1 MENVNC
7 DLCGSNETNLQYSK
21 PDDWLKNYETEYS
34 VVKCKNCGLV
44 YVNPR
49 PTFEGMRDFYP
60 DGYHSN
66 RDDQIHNDRYIK
78 QFDYVNETGI
88 RNVLDIG
95 CAQGDWLNFL
105 ENRISNVKLFGID
118 AFSKGVKN
126 QKINF
131 QNCNISQ
138 AALEPNTFD
147 LVTAWAVLEHVHN
160 PMQYF
165 VKVSNVLVPGGKF
178 IFLVT
183 NSQSIYGKYAYKEDI
198 PRHTYHFD
206 KNTLSNYANKS
217 GLILQNIR
225 HDPRF
230 WDGSGK
236 GLFFHLMRK
245 ILRISWSQIGTRNI
259 NIYQN

>member
-118 AFSKGVKN
+118 AFSKGVK
-126 QKINF
+126 
-131 QNCNISQ
+131 
-138 AALEPNTFD
+138 
-147 LVTAWAVLEHVHN
+147 
-160 PMQYF
+160 
-165 VKVSNVLVPGGKF
+165 
-178 IFLVT
+178 
-183 NSQSIYGKYAYKEDI
+183 
-198 PRHTYHFD
+198 
-206 KNTLSNYANKS
+206 
-217 GLILQNIR
+217 
-225 HDPRF
+225 
-230 WDGSGK
+230 
-236 GLFFHLMRK
+236 K
-245 ILRISWSQIGTRNI
+245 IL
-259 NIYQN
+259 